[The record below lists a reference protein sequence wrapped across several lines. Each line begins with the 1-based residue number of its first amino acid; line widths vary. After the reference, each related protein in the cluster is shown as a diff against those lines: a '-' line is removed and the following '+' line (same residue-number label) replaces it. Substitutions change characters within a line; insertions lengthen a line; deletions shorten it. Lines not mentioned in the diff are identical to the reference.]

1 LCLLLSI
8 ASLFVL
14 ASFGARAAYPDAS
27 ALRGD
32 ARFASAP
39 IAATARLATV
49 IPANPLRGIPAVA
62 FALFVAAL
70 LVTAALAIE
79 EARRRR
85 RTDRA
90 QLEGQTARMRGP
102 PARLSPSIF
111 AR

>member
-1 LCLLLSI
+1 M
-8 ASLFVL
+8 
-14 ASFGARAAYPDAS
+14 
-27 ALRGD
+27 
-32 ARFASAP
+32 P
-39 IAATARLATV
+39 IAATAQLTTV

-90 QLEGQTARMRGP
+90 QFEGHTARMRGP